1 MIKRA
6 NRELSMT
13 AMAWLY
19 QSKIVEKLKRQKLVS
34 YTQLQSEERK
44 LSILADKISALCADV

>member
-1 MIKRA
+1 
-6 NRELSMT
+6 MT